1 MELETVED
9 FQKLPIGSIIES
21 IVESAPTWFLQKIDY
36 DEWQLIEVIE
46 PSYNGINEMVGNTA
60 FTDYTMSERKR
71 LVTVYV
77 YHGSVNEGEA

>member
-36 DEWQLIEVIE
+36 DEWLVIEVIE
-46 PSYNGINEMVGNTA
+46 SSHNGTINEMVGLA

-71 LVTVYV
+71 FVTIYV
-77 YHGSVNEGEA
+77 YHGIVNEGEA